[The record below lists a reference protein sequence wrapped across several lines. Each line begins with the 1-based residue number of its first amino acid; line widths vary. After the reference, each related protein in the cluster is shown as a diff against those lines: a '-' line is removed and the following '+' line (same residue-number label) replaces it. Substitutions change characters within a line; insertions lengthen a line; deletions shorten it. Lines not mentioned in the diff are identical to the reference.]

1 MGQANK
7 NTPAQSTANANKHK
21 AALAAARKAKNRKIL
36 ITVAI
41 ILAAAIIITPLS
53 LFANGSV
60 YRITKV
66 ATVGDENY
74 SVAEYNYYFY
84 TAYLTTYNNFYN
96 TYGDYTSYILDKEK
110 PLNEQQYS
118 EDLTWADYFKES
130 ALSNM
135 RNVAMLCAEAEKA
148 GFSFNEEQQ
157 TELKN
162 MIDAAGTTASYYGYS
177 TAAYLSSAYGSGM
190 TEKIFERCVTMSY
203 TAEIYAQ
210 SIIDTMTYTKD
221 QLQAR
226 YDADPNNYDTIS
238 FHMFL
243 VPSVVAEG
251 GTEEEAMAA
260 AKVNADEMAANVKTT
275 AEFAEY
281 VRKLCS
287 EDDLANYED
296 DNATIQHYIK
306 YSAVSSYEF
315 GDWLFDTARA
325 AGDTYVAAASGGYQV
340 VMFLDREDTH
350 YNLVNVRHILI
361 APETDETTGAA
372 TDETWAAAE
381 QKAEQLLADWKAG
394 EATEDSFATLANE
407 NTADTGSNSTGGLYE
422 NVYKG
427 QTVSAF
433 NDWCFDESRVA
444 GDTGIVKTTY
454 GYHVMY
460 YIGEGGDYWTSVLT
474 SELQSEDYSAWQ
486 EEKLA
491 QYPITTNATALR
503 LGRDS

>member
-7 NTPAQSTANANKHK
+7 NTPAQSTANANKRQ
-21 AALAAARKAKNRKIL
+21 AALAAAKKAKTRKIL
-36 ITVAI
+36 TIVAV
-41 ILAAAIIITPLS
+41 ILVAAIIITPLS
-53 LFANGSV
+53 LFANGSI
-60 YRITKV
+60 YRIAKV
-66 ATVGDENY
+66 ATVGDENF

-84 TAYLTTYNNFYN
+84 TAYITTYNNIRS
-96 TYGDYTSYILDKEK
+96 TYGDYASYVLDKDK
-110 PLNEQQYS
+110 PLSEQKYS
-118 EDLTWADYFKES
+118 DELTWADYFKQS

-148 GFSFNEEQQ
+148 GFSFDEKQQ
-157 TELKN
+157 TELKS
-162 MIDAAGTTASYYGYS
+162 MIDAAGTTASNYGYS
-177 TAAYLSSAYGSGM
+177 TAAYLSTAYGSGM

-203 TAEIYAQ
+203 TAEVYAQ
-210 SIIDTMTYTKD
+210 SLIGAMTYTKD

-226 YDADPNNYDTIS
+226 YDANPNNYDTVS

-251 GTEEEAMAA
+251 GTEEQAMAA

-275 AEFAEY
+275 AEFAGY
-281 VRKLCS
+281 VRKLCTA
-287 EDDLANYED
+287 DTLANYED

-306 YSAVSSYEF
+306 HSAVSSYEF
-315 GDWLFDTARA
+315 GDWLFDTARV

-361 APETDETTGAA
+361 APEKDKATGAA

-381 QKAEQLLADWKAG
+381 EKAKQLLADWKAG
-394 EATEDSFATLANE
+394 DATEDSFAKLATE
-407 NTADTGSNSTGGLYE
+407 NTADTGSSSNGGLYQ

-433 NDWCFDESRVA
+433 NDWCFDPSRA
-444 GDTGIVKTTY
+444 PGDTGIVKTSY
-454 GYHVMY
+454 GYHIMY
-460 YIGEGGDYWTSVLT
+460 YIGEGQEYWTSALT
-474 SELQSEDYSAWQ
+474 SELQSEDYRAWQ
-486 EEKLA
+486 DEKLA
-491 QYPITTNATALR
+491 QYPITTNAAALR
-503 LGRDS
+503 LGRKS